1 MLDSNSGTA
10 RASVC
15 RVGSHL
21 NHLSL
26 QSFMKNEVK
35 PCRSRSSSQDVVRFQ
50 CRAAGQEHRN
60 LGPPHP
66 PQTRNAFHALAWT
79 CPPPFLGTPL
89 VWYPDL
95 CVPQTDAVL
104 PRGAVPSFMFFPT
117 VVSFQ
122 SVFLRTAEQWADD
135 FQKHIYSHL

>member
-1 MLDSNSGTA
+1 MKSSHVDLVLPPRMLSDS
-10 RASVC
+10 SVEQL
-15 RVGSHL
+15 V
-21 NHLSL
+21 
-26 QSFMKNEVK
+26 KNTVTL
-35 PCRSRSSSQDVVRFQ
+35 V
-50 CRAAGQEHRN
+50 
-60 LGPPHP
+60 PPTP